1 MIKINCAK
9 STHENGVPILRAKI
23 NMSLRF
29 FKLCLKYFYDYQNNL
44 HIPFYNVLKNNFYW
58 NNNKDWKMYSIFK
71 PVIAGSTT
79 YAVCHLHIIRYRSA

>member
-23 NMSLRF
+23 NMSLCF
-29 FKLCLKYFYDYQNNL
+29 LKLCLKYFYDYQNNL
-44 HIPFYNVLKNNFYW
+44 HIPFYNVLKNYFYW

-71 PVIAGSTT
+71 PVIVGSTT
-79 YAVCHLHIIRYRSA
+79 YALCLHIIRYRSA

>member
-1 MIKINCAK
+1 MIKIHCAK
-9 STHENGVPILRAKI
+9 STHEKGLPILRSKI

-29 FKLCLKYFYDYQNNL
+29 LKLYLKYFYDYQNNL
-44 HIPFYNVLKNNFYW
+44 HILLYNVLKNNFYW

-79 YAVCHLHIIRYRSA
+79 FADVVCI